1 MSASRPVIEFLSLRR
16 SMIGMLVM
24 ALLVTLGE
32 RMGDRF
38 LPVYLGALG
47 GGTLAIGLLG
57 WAKNALSAVYALP
70 GGMVSQRLGYRRALL
85 LFNALAIAGYA
96 TVIVAPSW
104 HLVLLGAALFISW
117 SAVSLP
123 ATMALVARVVPPG
136 KRAMG
141 VSLHSLIRRLPMA
154 LGPVLGG
161 VLIDQ
166 WGQQAGIRIG
176 FAIAIGMALLAMAA
190 QQWLIEHVA
199 EPPRNSAGDNP
210 RAGRSHGTGAAAC
223 DPPPQPAPT
232 WMTDLSPP
240 LRHLLA
246 SDVLI
251 RFCEQIPDAFVVIWC
266 MQVVRAP
273 VSATQFGVLTAI
285 EMAVAA
291 LCYIPVAHYAD
302 RFGKRPFVLVTF
314 VFFTLFPL
322 ALLAAQSFWLLAAA
336 FVVRGLKEFG
346 DATRK
351 ALILDLAPED
361 RRALTFGTYYFLRDA
376 IVSLAAL
383 GGGWLWKISPTANL
397 LAAAAFGAAGTA
409 WFALRGRD
417 VARGE

>member
-1 MSASRPVIEFLSLRR
+1 MRGGQVREFLALRR

-38 LPVYLGALG
+38 MPVYLGALG

-57 WAKNALSAVYALP
+57 WAKNLLSAVYALP
-70 GGMVSQRLGYRRALL
+70 GGVVSQRLGYRRALL
-85 LFNALAIAGYA
+85 LFNLLAIGGYA
-96 TVIVAPSW
+96 TVIAAPSW
-104 HLVLLGAALFISW
+104 PVALLGAALFLSW

-123 ATMALVARVVPPG
+123 ATMALVASVVPSG

-141 VSLHSLIRRLPMA
+141 VSLHSLVRRFPMA

-161 VLIDQ
+161 LLIDKLGEQ
-166 WGQQAGIRIG
+166 TGIRLG
-176 FAIAIGMALLAMAA
+176 FAVALGLALLAMAA
-190 QQWLIEHVA
+190 QQLLIEKLPA
-199 EPPRNSAGDNP
+199 SDDSAP
-210 RAGRSHGTGAAAC
+210 RAARSAADGVHTGETAARRA
-223 DPPPQPAPT
+223 QP
-232 WMTDLSPP
+232 WGVRLSPA
-240 LRHLLA
+240 LRQLLA

-266 MQVVRAP
+266 MHAIRSP
-273 VSATQFGVLTAI
+273 VSATQFGLLSAI

-302 RFGKRPFVLVTF
+302 RFGKRPFVLATF

-322 ALLAAQSFWLLAAA
+322 TLLTAHSFWPLAGA

-351 ALILDLAPED
+351 ALILDLAPD
-361 RRALTFGTYYFLRDA
+361 DQKALTFGTYYFLRDS

-383 GGGWLWKISPTANL
+383 SGAWLWAVSPTTNL
-397 LAAAAFGAAGTA
+397 LVAAAFGAAGTA
-409 WFALRGRD
+409 WFALRGKD
-417 VARGE
+417 VAVRPV